1 MFIPHHPPPKKKN
14 SVGWHRSVLAPCDL
28 PLTPTSWLME
38 LNLIPKGGTEYQ
50 WWTHS
55 LQDVTLQH
63 SGDHMAK
70 EQMLK
75 DPSMT
80 IKRHYLRLMCNLGKK
95 GRCTQA
101 FRAAEE
107 MKRRGVVMDV
117 SCYAALIEAALHVS
131 SIDLALETFRQMRT
145 ELGKNTTLPEETQNE
160 FISACGFANQWE
172 HAVDLLRDLRS
183 KHVVPQTSAYFSVVR
198 SCCRLQ
204 TVPDGLADV
213 ERDGNAQ
220 SKSLPSSSRAKI
232 GTGRSVTKWPLE
244 NLGEKQGTRSSSHY
258 LGVKKWFP
266 QRQLSGSGG
275 KKDY

>member
-1 MFIPHHPPPKKKN
+1 MLMFIPHHPPPPPKKKKN

-28 PLTPTSWLME
+28 PLKPTSWLME

-145 ELGKNTTLPEETQNE
+145 ELGKNTTLPEETHNE

-198 SCCRLQ
+198 SCCRCRQYPMALLMLKEMEMHSQ
-204 TVPDGLADV
+204 SHYQAAQELRLELV
-213 ERDGNAQ
+213 EV
-220 SKSLPSSSRAKI
+220 LPNGHWKTWERSRAQDH
-232 GTGRSVTKWPLE
+232 PLTTWE
-244 NLGEKQGTRSSSHY
+244 SKNDSH
-258 LGVKKWFP
+258 
-266 QRQLSGSGG
+266 RAN
-275 KKDY
+275 